1 MHKKDIQ
8 IFQEF
13 AKRLNYNPETGEFTN
28 KKSGK
33 KVGYDNRGHIH
44 RLSINVDGVIHKE
57 LLAWFIVHNEIP
69 NIV

>member
-1 MHKKDIQ
+1 MQKDIQ

-33 KVGYDNRGHIH
+33 KVGYDNEGIF
-44 RLSINVDGVIHKE
+44 DYQ
-57 LLAWFIVHNEIP
+57 
-69 NIV
+69 